1 MNKVFIGLGTNV
13 GNKIENIS
21 KVVQF
26 FQSDEKFQDV
36 KSSSLYESKPYG
48 YHEQDNFLNSVISF
62 STNISSG
69 DLLKIT
75 KELEKI
81 IGRTKTT
88 VWGPREIDIDILLY
102 GEAILKSNSL
112 SIPHK
117 DLLNRDFVIVPLL
130 ELDEEV
136 IHPVEKKKIKLF
148 LSDLEDKYIIDKIN
162 FSLSD

>member
-1 MNKVFIGLGTNV
+1 MNKVFIGLGANV

-36 KSSSLYESKPYG
+36 KSSSLYLSKPYG
-48 YHEQDNFLNSVISF
+48 YREQDNFLNSVISF

-81 IGRTKTT
+81 IGRTKTA

-102 GEAILKSNSL
+102 GELVLKSNIL
-112 SIPHK
+112 NIPHK
-117 DLLNRDFVIVPLL
+117 DLLNRDFVIVPLV
-130 ELDEEV
+130 EVDEEV
-136 IHPVEKKKIKLF
+136 IHPVEKNKINLF

-162 FSLSD
+162 FSLSV